1 MRKIRYQVALISSI
15 LTAVGCFLFLIL
27 LYLLDFNPL
36 GQYKLLY
43 LPIYALGIVGGL
55 KFFRDQRNGGFI
67 SGSQSVFMALII
79 NVFAATLYA
88 ILVYN
93 LLAYVDKN
101 ILELHKN
108 ELALL
113 LVKTKTAMVEQFNLQ
128 QYEALYASIKS
139 ISASSVAIDEW
150 VKMSA
155 IGFVLAMAIAVIMKK
170 SPPPTLS

>member
-1 MRKIRYQVALISSI
+1 MRKTLYQVALISSI

-27 LYLLDFNPL
+27 VYLLGANPF

-43 LPIYALGIVGGL
+43 LPIYAMGIVGGL
-55 KFFRDQRNGGFI
+55 KFFRDNRNGGFI
-67 SGSQSVFMALII
+67 SGSQAVFMALII

-93 LLAYVDKN
+93 LLAYIDKN

-113 LVKTKTAMVEQFNLQ
+113 LVKTKDAMVEQFNLA
-128 QYEALYASIKS
+128 QYEALYESIKS
-139 ISASSVAIDEW
+139 ISAGSIAMDEW
-150 VKMSA
+150 IKTSA
-155 IGFVLAMAIAVIMKK
+155 IGFVLSMAIAVIMKK
-170 SPPPTLS
+170 SPPLSL